1 MSDEWLNQEDVQE
14 EFLTL
19 DRGQWT
25 TVYRSWHEDEKSDG
39 GIYCGLAS
47 RDYREQAISSSTWD
61 LMVTDGRPGFSQGP
75 GENGELVTTYHR
87 EGSESE
93 VEPLVLLRE
102 FHSASPSYLE
112 IVQEFRLFHN
122 LWWDSARHTFMK
134 AHEDGTAEVA
144 IKVSSSKVCVKTK
157 LLRQYQAARQ
167 LDLLLFIDSVRY
179 ASSDEVVLPEEKSWN
194 NELLC
199 AVRYS
204 NKNPILSHPAT
215 RYLATRVIPP
225 PPVERCGIWPYE
237 EVDDYFPDFVIGYD
251 DEGEEIRCSCDPD
264 ALANY
269 FGANPEAPNYVTP
282 VHFRREVLQKY
293 YDNPE
298 KYSVEDGYLRCSGSW
313 GLRMDNDSPDHVVVF
328 LGDLGRD
335 LPKSERDY
343 WRSFNV
349 APEGSMSQTGMR
361 RAFLGEWAD
370 AQTPDLKFRHLYR
383 RFVDDW
389 RKQEG
394 WPLFREPT
402 GPDVNLLQQLR
413 IPLSESNTE
422 FEESIAILAK
432 LLIDGLNDKEIQS
445 RLSSRV
451 KDEKS
456 IAKLE
461 RWMRQEG
468 YEHVD
473 RDIKLLRDVQTLR
486 SRGAAHRKGS
496 DYEQTLEKILGD
508 QRGQVAIITLLER
521 ANLLLEGMREWRFSS
536 S

>member
-1 MSDEWLNQEDVQE
+1 MGDRWLNQEDVQK

-19 DRGQWT
+19 GRGQWT
-25 TVYRSWHEDEKSDG
+25 TVYRSWREDKKSSS

-47 RDYREQAISSSTWD
+47 PDYRERALSGSTWD
-61 LMVTDGRPGFSQGP
+61 LRVTDGRPGFSQGP
-75 GENGELVTTYHR
+75 GENGELVTKYHR
-87 EGSESE
+87 EGGEGG

-102 FHSASPSYLE
+102 FHGAHPSYPE

-122 LWWDSARHTFMK
+122 LWWDSAKNTFMK
-134 AHEDGTAEVA
+134 AHDDGTAEIV
-144 IKVSSSKVCVKTK
+144 IEVSDSEVRVKTK

-167 LDLLLFIDSVRY
+167 LDLLLFVDSMRY
-179 ASSDEVVLPEEKSWN
+179 ASSDKVVLPEKESWN
-194 NELLC
+194 AELLC
-199 AVRYS
+199 AVRHS
-204 NKNPILSHPAT
+204 NTNPMLSHPLT
-215 RYLATRVIPP
+215 LYIGTRVIPP
-225 PPVERCGIWPYE
+225 PPIERCGMWPYE
-237 EVDDYFPDFVIGYD
+237 EIDDYFPDFVIGCD
-251 DEGEEIRCSCDPD
+251 DEGEEIRYSCNPD
-264 ALANY
+264 VLANY
-269 FGANPEAPNYVTP
+269 FGVNPGAPNYVTP

-298 KYSVEDGYLRCSGSW
+298 KYSVEDGYLRRSGSW
-313 GLRMDNDSPDHVVVF
+313 GLRMDNDSPDRVVVF

-349 APEGSMSQTGMR
+349 SPDGSISQTGIR
-361 RAFLGEWAD
+361 RALLGEWAD
-370 AQTPDLKFRHLYR
+370 AQAPDLKFRHLYR
-383 RFVDDW
+383 QFTDDW
-389 RKQEG
+389 RDQEG
-394 WPLFREPT
+394 WALFRDPT
-402 GPDVNLLQQLR
+402 GPDTSLLQQLR
-413 IPLSESNTE
+413 IPLSESHTE
-422 FEESIAILAK
+422 FEDSIRVLAK

-445 RLSSRV
+445 RLPSWV

-461 RWMRQEG
+461 RWMKEEG

-473 RDIKLLRDVQTLR
+473 RDIKLLRNIQTLR
-486 SRGAAHRKGS
+486 SKGAAHRKGS

-508 QRGQVAIITLLER
+508 QRGQEAIITLLER